1 MCVGIAIYVFC
12 VIAVPGSPHPARA
25 GFGTILG
32 NHCAR
37 ERMLDRYEELRQENQ
52 ALRERLSR
60 LSQASLRITEDLD
73 LDTVLQGVV
82 DGARS
87 LTGARL
93 GGITT
98 LDESGEFQGFYTSGL
113 TAEEHRMFLELPG
126 GLELFAHLGRLA
138 VPLRLTDFSA
148 HTRGLGL
155 PEIPPPLGPL
165 GSFLQAPIRLRSQQ
179 LGTIYLSDKAG
190 SVEFSQGDEET
201 LVLFASQ
208 AALAISNARRHREE
222 RQARADLET
231 LVNTA
236 PVGVVVFDART
247 GTPVSFNRE
256 ARRLVDG
263 LRDPDQTPEQLLEVL
278 SFRRADGMEVS
289 LKEFPMSQV
298 LSAAETVRAEE
309 FVLRVPDGRSVST
322 LVNATPIRTEE
333 GVVASV
339 VVTLQDLTSLGEPG
353 RSRAEF
359 LEMVNREL
367 RAPLTTIKGSID
379 TLLEPEYDLDP
390 AETQQFFHII
400 RDQSNHMR
408 ELVGDLLDLARLNA
422 GELGLTPE
430 PVELA
435 ALAEEARRRFARSGG
450 RDNISID
457 LPPDLPLVMADRR
470 RVAQVLINLL
480 GHAARFSP
488 ESSEIRVS
496 AENRDPHVTVTVAG
510 AGMDPEEEP
519 PPDLSR
525 LLAPAEP
532 HGGWAPGGT
541 GLGLAVC
548 RGIVEAH
555 GGRLWAEGQGLGL
568 GARYVFTLPVSEVAL
583 SAGAGEGRTTRGRS
597 AAERGR
603 TAVLVLEDDLPTLRY
618 VRDALAG
625 AGYLPVAASDP
636 EEMLVLLE
644 TERPSLALLDLAVAG
659 ADGIEM
665 LERVRAA
672 AYVPVVLLT
681 DYGRDQVIAR
691 AFELGASDYLVKP
704 FSPVELVARVGAAL
718 RRGVEP
724 PRHGPAGR
732 FQLGELTIDYDRRE
746 VAVAGQPVDL
756 TDTEYNLLR
765 ELSANEGRALTH
777 DQILRRVWQ
786 KSNTGGGRILIRGV
800 VKNLRRKL
808 GDDQGHPAYIVT
820 ERGSGYRM
828 ARPGSDSGGGE

>member
-1 MCVGIAIYVFC
+1 
-12 VIAVPGSPHPARA
+12 
-25 GFGTILG
+25 
-32 NHCAR
+32 
-37 ERMLDRYEELRQENQ
+37 MLDRYEELRQENQ

-73 LDTVLQGVV
+73 LDAVLQGVV

-98 LDESGEFQGFYTSGL
+98 LDESGEFQGFFTSGL
-113 TAEEHRMFLELPG
+113 TAEERRMFLELPG
-126 GLELFAHLGRLA
+126 GLDLFAHLGRLA
-138 VPLRLTDFSA
+138 VPLRLADFSA

-208 AALAISNARRHREE
+208 AALAIANARRHREE
-222 RQARADLET
+222 RQARAGLET

-256 ARRLVDG
+256 ARRLVEG

-322 LVNATPIRTEE
+322 LVNATPIRSEE

-353 RSRAEF
+353 RWRAEF

-367 RAPLTTIKGSID
+367 RSPLTSIKGSID
-379 TLLEPEYDLDP
+379 TLLEPEHDLDP
-390 AETQQFFHII
+390 AETQQFFRII

-408 ELVGDLLDLARLNA
+408 DLVGDLLDLARLNA
-422 GELGLTPE
+422 GELGLAPE

-435 ALAEEARRRFARSGG
+435 ALAEEARRRFVRSTG

-470 RVAQVLINLL
+470 RVAQALTNLL

-496 AENRDPHVTVTVAG
+496 AENRDPHIAVTVAG
-510 AGMDPEEEP
+510 AGMDAEVEP

-525 LLAPAEP
+525 ILAPADP
-532 HGGWAPGGT
+532 PGGWAPGGT

-555 GGRLWAEGQGLGL
+555 GGRLWAGGQGLGL
-568 GARYVFTLPVSEVAL
+568 GAHYVFTLPAADAL
-583 SAGAGEGRTTRGRS
+583 STGAGEGRTARGRS

-603 TAVLVLEDDLPTLRY
+603 TVVLVLEDDLPTLRY

-659 ADGIEM
+659 VDGIEM

-672 AYVPVVLLT
+672 AHVPVVLLT
-681 DYGRDQVIAR
+681 EYGRDQVIAR
-691 AFELGASDYLVKP
+691 ALEMGASDYLVKP
-704 FSPVELVARVGAAL
+704 FSPVELVARVRAAL

-732 FQLGELTIDYDRRE
+732 FRLGELTIDYDRRE

-765 ELSANEGRALTH
+765 ELSASEGRALTH

-786 KSNTGGGRILIRGV
+786 KAIPGGGQVLIRGV

-828 ARPGSDSGGGE
+828 ARPGSAGGE

>member
-1 MCVGIAIYVFC
+1 MFYV
-12 VIAVPGSPHPARA
+12 ITLPLPAPS
-25 GFGTILG
+25 GFGTIVG
-32 NHCAR
+32 NDHTW
-37 ERMLDRYEELRQENQ
+37 ERMLDRYEELRRENQ

-98 LDESGEFQGFYTSGL
+98 LDEAGQFQGFFTSGL

-126 GLELFAHLGRLA
+126 GLELFAHLGQLA
-138 VPLRLTDFSA
+138 LPLRLADFSA

-155 PEIPPPLGPL
+155 PEIAPPLGPL

-179 LGTIYLSDKAG
+179 LGTIYLSGKAG
-190 SVEFSQGDEET
+190 GEEFSQGDEET

-208 AALAISNARRHREE
+208 AALAIANARRHREE
-222 RQARADLET
+222 QRARADLET

-247 GTPVSFNRE
+247 GIPLSFNRE

-278 SFRRADGMEVS
+278 SFRRADGREFS
-289 LKEFPMSQV
+289 LQEFPVAQ
-298 LSAAETVRAEE
+298 LLGTGETVRAEE
-309 FVLRVPDGRSVST
+309 IVLRVPDGRSVST
-322 LVNATPIRTEE
+322 LVNATPIRSEE

-339 VVTLQDLTSLGEPG
+339 VVTLQDLTSLGELD
-353 RSRAEF
+353 RLRAEF
-359 LEMVNREL
+359 LGMVSREL

-390 AETQQFFHII
+390 AETQQFFRII

-408 ELVGDLLDLARLNA
+408 ELVGDLLDLARLNT
-422 GELGLTPE
+422 GELSLTPE

-435 ALAEEARRRFARSGG
+435 ALAEEARRRFASSAG

-457 LPPDLPLVMADRR
+457 LPPDLPPVLADRR
-470 RVAQVLINLL
+470 RVAQALANLL
-480 GHAARFSP
+480 SHAARLSP
-488 ESSEIRVS
+488 ESAVIRVS
-496 AENRDPHVTVTVAG
+496 AENRDPHVAVTVAG
-510 AGMDPEEEP
+510 AGMDPEGEP
-519 PPDLSR
+519 PPELSR

-532 HGGWAPGGT
+532 LKEWTPGGT
-541 GLGLAVC
+541 GLSLAVC

-555 GGRLWAEGQGLGL
+555 GGRLWAEGQVPGL
-568 GARYVFTLPVSEVAL
+568 GACYVFTLPASE
-583 SAGAGEGRTTRGRS
+583 SAPSSSPGAAPGFRGRS
-597 AAERGR
+597 AAERGQR
-603 TAVLVLEDDLPTLRY
+603 AILVLVDDLPTLRY
-618 VRDALAG
+618 VRDALSG
-625 AGYLPVAASDP
+625 AGYLPVVASDP
-636 EEMLVLLE
+636 EELLGLLE
-644 TERPSLALLDLAVAG
+644 TARPSLVLLDLAVAG
-659 ADGIEM
+659 VDGIEM

-672 AYVPVVLLT
+672 AYVPVVLLSE
-681 DYGRDQVIAR
+681 YGRDQVIAR
-691 AFELGASDYLVKP
+691 AFEMGASDYLVKP
-704 FSPVELVARVGAAL
+704 FSPIELVARVGAAL

-724 PRHGPAGR
+724 PRHDPAGR
-732 FQLGELTIDYDRRE
+732 FELGDLTIDYDRRE
-746 VAVAGQPVDL
+746 VEVAGQPVTL
-756 TDTEYNLLR
+756 TDMEYNLLR
-765 ELSANEGRALTH
+765 ELSANDGRALTH

-786 KSNTGGGRILIRGV
+786 KTSPGGGRILIRGV

-808 GDDQGHPAYIVT
+808 GDDRGHPVYIVT

-828 ARPGSDSGGGE
+828 ASPGPASGGEE

>member
-1 MCVGIAIYVFC
+1 M
-12 VIAVPGSPHPARA
+12 
-25 GFGTILG
+25 
-32 NHCAR
+32 
-37 ERMLDRYEELRQENQ
+37 DRYEELRRENQ

-98 LDESGEFQGFYTSGL
+98 LDESGEFQGFFTSGL

-126 GLELFAHLGRLA
+126 GLELFAHLGQLA
-138 VPLRLTDFSA
+138 VPLRLADFAA

-155 PEIPPPLGPL
+155 PEIAPPLGPL
-165 GSFLQAPIRLRSQQ
+165 GSFLQSPIRLRAQQ
-179 LGTIYLSDKAG
+179 LGTIYLSGKAD
-190 SVEFSQGDEET
+190 SAEFSQGDEET

-222 RQARADLET
+222 QRARADLET

-247 GTPVSFNRE
+247 GTLLSFNRE

-289 LKEFPMSQV
+289 LREFPMAQ
-298 LSAAETVRAEE
+298 LLGAAETVRAEE
-309 FVLRVPDGRSVST
+309 IVLRVPDGRSVST
-322 LVNATPIRTEE
+322 LVNATPIRSEE
-333 GVVASV
+333 GAVTSV
-339 VVTLQDLTSLGEPG
+339 VVTLQDLTSLGELG

-359 LEMVNREL
+359 LEMVSREL
-367 RAPLTTIKGSID
+367 RAPLTSIKGSID

-390 AETQQFFHII
+390 AETRQFFSII

-422 GELGLTPE
+422 GDLGLAPE

-435 ALAEEARRRFARSGG
+435 ALAEDARRRFASSGG

-457 LPPDLPLVMADRR
+457 LPPDLPPVLADRR
-470 RVAQVLINLL
+470 RVAQALANLL

-488 ESSEIRVS
+488 ESAVIRVS
-496 AENRDPHVTVTVAG
+496 AENRDPHVAVTVAG
-510 AGMDPEEEP
+510 GGMDPEGGP
-519 PPDLSR
+519 PPELSG

-532 HGGWAPGGT
+532 PGGWTPGGT

-555 GGRLWAEGQGLGL
+555 GGRLWAEGQGPGL
-568 GARYVFTLPVSEVAL
+568 GARHVFTLPVSEVAP
-583 SAGAGEGRTTRGRS
+583 AGGPGAAQGARGRS
-597 AAERGR
+597 AAERGQ
-603 TAVLVLEDDLPTLRY
+603 TVVLVLVDDLPTLRY
-618 VRDALAG
+618 VRDALSG
-625 AGYLPVAASDP
+625 AGYLPVATSDP
-636 EEMLVLLE
+636 EEALRLLE
-644 TERPSLALLDLAVAG
+644 TEQPGLALLDLAVAG
-659 ADGIEM
+659 VDGIEM

-681 DYGRDQVIAR
+681 EYGRDQVIAR

-704 FSPVELVARVGAAL
+704 FSPIELVARVRAAL

-724 PRHGPAGR
+724 PRHDPAGR
-732 FQLGELTIDYDRRE
+732 FQLGDLTIDYDRRE
-746 VAVAGQPVDL
+746 VEVAGRPVTL
-756 TDTEYNLLR
+756 TDMEYNLLR
-765 ELSANEGRALTH
+765 ELSANDGRALTH

-786 KSNTGGGRILIRGV
+786 RTSSGGGQTLIRGV

-808 GDDQGHPAYIVT
+808 GDDRGHPAYIVT

-828 ARPGSDSGGGE
+828 VRPGPASGGGE